1 MAFATYRDI
10 VNGSSGSSKSRKF
23 ATYQD
28 IKKNTTPAQFEE
40 NRKRLQ
46 ETNDRNLQIERQK
59 KQEEVLKKSQAETE
73 KYLQDFNDAST
84 GFGGTIL
91 KRFGIGAAAPSLA
104 PSPVTQSPAY
114 QQSQQIGAENTAN
127 LGKTVGANLKQAAKS
142 LFTENT
148 TNTIYDTVFQSGV
161 DKKNLDVIE
170 NNTKKIV
177 ELHNKKKISTEP
189 AESKKLDTAIGFLLE
204 QNRQVAEQVGGEIKD
219 KSNLQLIG
227 QSVGTAMELLPLGV
241 GSGMTQAGKLILE
254 AGTKQ
259 ALKALGKEA
268 ALYGATVSSAGKAQ
282 EKGATTGDVAKSG
295 VIGGLTGLAT
305 IAIPGLAKW
314 ATKDGGKYI
323 QNLFK
328 KISTDGTQSLSKE
341 ESAALKEIVT
351 SKEEVPNNTSVT
363 EQPKT
368 EVKPTPEDPL
378 LQEAGKYK
386 SAEEFVNAKMEFK
399 PKDVKIVKVDD
410 LPPRATMNGVSDEM
424 LADVK
429 KNGIQNPI
437 VIDKETGTV
446 LDGNTRAA
454 AAKRLGIK
462 EVPAIYVKEVD
473 YGFDAIEK
481 NSNEFSKTKSQLT
494 DLYNKAQGG
503 VESPL
508 LQEARSGKYAN
519 AEEFVKAQGT
529 PVFRGAETSELRRT
543 NGDLGNAYYLTEDK
557 NLAGVYA
564 GKKNTVH
571 EYRISQDA
579 KIADQSI
586 IPYGVNRAE
595 WAKENGYDGISY
607 EQGKYAETE
616 RFNKSRN
623 IVIYDDKALEKIKT
637 KSQLTDLY
645 NKAQEKRIDTSLTEQ
660 PKPDATPGTVAKGE
674 SVTAKKMN
682 ERFGKDE
689 QLSTEY
695 DVIGINNESDKA
707 ANLILKDRNKAIKT
721 AFTDSGSNTEKIA
734 ILNELF
740 EKSVVDNDHELSTVL
755 FNRIK
760 QLSTQTAQSLNMF
773 KALTEVNPH
782 YTYMSEVVNARLNG
796 VRVSAG
802 NIMDALKKESKQS
815 RVRTK
820 VTKQTKELK
829 ETLSNSVKFEKA
841 QKVFNDLICK

>member
-10 VNGSSGSSKSRKF
+10 ASGSSGGSKGSKL
-23 ATYQD
+23 ASYQD
-28 IKKNTTPAQFEE
+28 IKKSITPAQFEE

-282 EKGATTGDVAKSG
+282 EKGATAGDVATSG

-341 ESAALKEIVT
+341 ESAALKEIVS

-494 DLYNKAQGG
+494 DLYNKAQ
-503 VESPL
+503 E
-508 LQEARSGKYAN
+508 
-519 AEEFVKAQGT
+519 
-529 PVFRGAETSELRRT
+529 
-543 NGDLGNAYYLTEDK
+543 
-557 NLAGVYA
+557 
-564 GKKNTVH
+564 KK
-571 EYRISQDA
+571 
-579 KIADQSI
+579 
-586 IPYGVNRAE
+586 
-595 WAKENGYDGISY
+595 
-607 EQGKYAETE
+607 
-616 RFNKSRN
+616 
-623 IVIYDDKALEKIKT
+623 
-637 KSQLTDLY
+637 
-645 NKAQEKRIDTSLTEQ
+645 IDTSLPEQ
-660 PKPDATPGTVAKGE
+660 PKPDVTPSTVGKGE

-695 DVIGINNESDKA
+695 DVIGINKELDA
-707 ANLILKDRNKAIKT
+707 AASRLVKDRDAAVKT
-721 AFTDSGSNTEKIA
+721 AFTDTGSNTEKIA
-734 ILNELF
+734 ILSELF

-796 VRVSAG
+796 VKVSAG

-841 QKVFNDLICK
+841 QKVFNDLIC

>member
-10 VNGSSGSSKSRKF
+10 ASGSSGGSKGSKL
-23 ATYQD
+23 ASYQD
-28 IKKNTTPAQFEE
+28 IKKSITPAQFEE

-46 ETNDRNLQIERQK
+46 ETNDRNLQIDRQK
-59 KQEEVLKKSQAETE
+59 KQEEVLKKSQMETE

-91 KRFGIGAAAPSLA
+91 KRFGLGAAAPTLVQ
-104 PSPVTQSPAY
+104 SPVTQTPAY

-127 LGKTVGANLKQAAKS
+127 LGKTVGANIREAAKS

-177 ELHNKKKISTEP
+177 ELHNKKKVSTDP

-314 ATKDGGKYI
+314 ATKDGGAYI

-328 KISTDGTQSLSKE
+328 KISTEGTQSLSKE
-341 ESAALKEIVT
+341 EAVALKEIVT
-351 SKEEVPNNTSVT
+351 SKEEVPNNTGVT
-363 EQPKT
+363 EQSKT

-378 LQEAGKYK
+378 LQEARKYK
-386 SAEEFVNAKMEFK
+386 SAEEFEKSLNLMKWGKVTGVGELPIDKLSKSQMKVLLKDGLPENGGSLKVSDFK
-399 PKDVKIVKVDD
+399 PGRKITQPIEVSQRGSTFVVE
-410 LPPRATMNGVSDEM
+410 NGRHRLFQA
-424 LADVK
+424 LA
-429 KNGIQNPI
+429 
-437 VIDKETGTV
+437 
-446 LDGNTRAA
+446 
-454 AAKRLGIK
+454 
-462 EVPAIYVKEVD
+462 
-473 YGFDAIEK
+473 
-481 NSNEFSKTKSQLT
+481 
-494 DLYNKAQGG
+494 
-503 VESPL
+503 
-508 LQEARSGKYAN
+508 
-519 AEEFVKAQGT
+519 
-529 PVFRGAETSELRRT
+529 
-543 NGDLGNAYYLTEDK
+543 NGDKTIPVAFKGGEGKAYST
-557 NLAGVYA
+557 
-564 GKKNTVH
+564 
-571 EYRISQDA
+571 
-579 KIADQSI
+579 
-586 IPYGVNRAE
+586 P
-595 WAKENGYDGISY
+595 
-607 EQGKYAETE
+607 
-616 RFNKSRN
+616 
-623 IVIYDDKALEKIKT
+623 
-637 KSQLTDLY
+637 LTDLY

-660 PKPDATPGTVAKGE
+660 PKPDVTPSTVAKGE

-707 ANLILKDRNKAIKT
+707 ASLILKDRNKAIKT

-820 VTKQTKELK
+820 VSKQTKELK

-841 QKVFNDLICK
+841 QKVFNDLIC